1 MPRVHLRYIIWP
13 VVFLSVPAVFTRRY
27 LACWAVLAPVS
38 AMSLL
43 GRLFA
48 QPKSPSPYLAA
59 LADAVSPLEV
69 WLITAGTLV
78 LLSKLVSEARSPSSR

>member
-1 MPRVHLRYIIWP
+1 
-13 VVFLSVPAVFTRRY
+13 VFTRRY
-27 LACWAVLAPVS
+27 LACWAVLASVS

-48 QPKSPSPYLAA
+48 QPQSPFPRLGA
-59 LADAVSPLEV
+59 LADAASPLEV
-69 WLITAGTLV
+69 WLITACTFV